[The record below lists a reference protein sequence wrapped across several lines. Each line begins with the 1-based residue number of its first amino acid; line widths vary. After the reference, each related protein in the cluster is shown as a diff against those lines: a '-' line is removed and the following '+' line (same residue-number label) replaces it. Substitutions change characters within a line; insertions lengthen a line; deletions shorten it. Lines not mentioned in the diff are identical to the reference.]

1 MEVYLTLHFVLRAV
15 YIAACVFAGWW
26 IGQIIGTIIISE
38 TPSKEHILNFVCA
51 EILKLA
57 CGTILWLYY

>member
-15 YIAACVFAGWW
+15 YIAACGFAGWW
-26 IGQIIGTIIISE
+26 IGKIIGTIIIRE
-38 TPSKEHILNFVCA
+38 KLSKEHILNLVCA